1 MAERK
6 AIVTRETA
14 ETNVSVELNI
24 DGSGQFEITTG
35 IKMFDHFLSQ
45 MARHGLFDIKLS
57 ASGDDQHHV
66 VEDVAI
72 SLGKAFNQA
81 LGKKQ
86 GITRMAH
93 AIVPMDEALAAVAVD
108 IGGRAYSVVEA
119 PFGTINIDD
128 LETDLVRHFLT
139 SFASEAK
146 INLYAKVLTGIND
159 HHKAEAL
166 FKALG
171 RALDSASRVDER
183 IIGRIPST
191 KEVIEN

>member
-1 MAERK
+1 MADRK
-6 AIVTRETA
+6 AKVVRETA
-14 ETNVSVELNI
+14 ETNVRVELNI
-24 DGSGQFEITTG
+24 DGSGKFEISTG
-35 IKMFDHFLSQ
+35 IRMFDHLLTQ
-45 MARHGLFDIKLS
+45 LAQHGVFDITLT
-57 ASGDDQHHV
+57 ASGTDQHHV

-93 AIVPMDEALAAVAVD
+93 AIVPMDEALSQVVVD

-119 PFGTINIDD
+119 SFGRVNVGELCSD
-128 LETDLVRHFLT
+128 LIRHFLV

-146 INLYAKVLTGIND
+146 INLHARVITGIND
-159 HHKAEAL
+159 HHKAESL

-171 RALDSASRVDER
+171 RAVDSATRIDER
-183 IIGRIPST
+183 LLGRVPST
-191 KEVIEN
+191 KEVIES